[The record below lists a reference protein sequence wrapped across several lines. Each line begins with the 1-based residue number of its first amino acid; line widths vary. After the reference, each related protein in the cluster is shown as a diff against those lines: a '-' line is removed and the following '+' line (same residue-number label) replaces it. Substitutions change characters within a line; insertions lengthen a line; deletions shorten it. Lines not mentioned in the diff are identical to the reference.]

1 MQSTKKL
8 LVMVMVVA
16 AFTAG
21 CETLTQL
28 QSLLNT
34 TETTTESSEVPNSV
48 GAAIAAL
55 FSGPGVAAQQ
65 VPNANVQSVCLE
77 FDANSDAEGPDGID
91 TSNTIEAGTYGPSG
105 FSVTLDGTED
115 CQDDDTNALA
125 FASFEIMEEVVATC
139 DDGATVS
146 LMPGSTGVYRINDA
160 EGYNPEIYGT
170 FKVKDN
176 DGTVYEGV
184 RCQIL
189 LGENGEVLAA
199 NCEDADGNTIDT
211 DSDSVS
217 CQFD

>member
-8 LVMVMVVA
+8 LAMVMMVA

-21 CETLTQL
+21 CDALTQL

-34 TETTTESSEVPNSV
+34 TQTTDQTTDSSEVPTSV

-77 FDANSDAEGPDGID
+77 FVANSGAEGPDGID
-91 TSNTIEAGTYGPSG
+91 TSNTIEAGTYGPTG

-125 FASFEIMEEVVATC
+125 FASFEIMEEVAATC
-139 DDGATVS
+139 DDGGTVS
-146 LMPGSTGVYRINDA
+146 LMPGSTGVYRSNDA

-176 DGTVYEGV
+176 DGTIY
-184 RCQIL
+184 
-189 LGENGEVLAA
+189 
-199 NCEDADGNTIDT
+199 
-211 DSDSVS
+211 
-217 CQFD
+217 